1 MDIDRKKAGCGT
13 FIISWVIVAVVFA
26 AFLMAINETG
36 QSVGSIVSSS
46 VCIGFLV
53 AFAIMA
59 FRMVMLT
66 SKGSKED
73 REQVKRYK
81 QQKERDKQE
90 GISRYSV
97 IHVGGLPAP
106 ENCKAAVAL
115 SPTTLTINCGG
126 SEYVLNIEKIRNVDT
141 QLDINEIQYLESS
154 FARGVIGAALFGS
167 SGAIIGSA
175 PRTKTKI
182 KIKGYAII
190 SYEDAQGE
198 YKTFLLR
205 DAAENM
211 NICSRLVDDLR
222 PRVSQQLNRVEL

>member
-1 MDIDRKKAGCGT
+1 MNMDRKKVGCGT
-13 FIISWVIVAVVFA
+13 FIISWVIAAVVFA
-26 AFLMAINETG
+26 AFLMANNETG

-59 FRMVMLT
+59 FRMVKLT
-66 SKGSKED
+66 SKGSKEEKKQ
-73 REQVKRYK
+73 REK
-81 QQKERDKQE
+81 DKQE
-90 GISRYSV
+90 GIGRYNSV
-97 IHVGGLPAP
+97 IHVGGLAAP
-106 ENCKAAVAL
+106 ENCKASVML
-115 SPTTLTINCGG
+115 SPTTLTVNCGG
-126 SEYVLNIEKIRNVDT
+126 SEYALNIKKIRNVDF
-141 QLDINEIQYLESS
+141 QLDVNETQYLKSS
-154 FARGVIGAALFGS
+154 FVKGVVGAAAFGMP
-167 SGAIIGSA
+167 GAIIGSA
-175 PRTKTKI
+175 PKTKTKRNV
-182 KIKGYAII
+182 KCYAII